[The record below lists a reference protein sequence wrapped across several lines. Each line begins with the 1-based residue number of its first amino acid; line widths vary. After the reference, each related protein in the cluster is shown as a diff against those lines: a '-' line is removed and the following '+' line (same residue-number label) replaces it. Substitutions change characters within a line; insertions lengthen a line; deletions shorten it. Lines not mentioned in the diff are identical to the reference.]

1 MSPGPLHRMILQET
15 RQDRMAKFEE
25 WISKND
31 IQVEDDLPEG
41 EKLDMQMFAYAFSDA
56 FTSGSKPGLMKGV
69 EFGIDFKEPF
79 VRPFKE
85 RIRCCSPAETAAKVV
100 EVEKMQGLGVV
111 GRSNSPWASNVVMA
125 KKKDGSWRF
134 CTD

>member
-1 MSPGPLHRMILQET
+1 MMPQEIK
-15 RQDRMAKFEE
+15 QNRMAKFEE
-25 WISKND
+25 WIAKND
-31 IQVEDDLPEG
+31 IQVEDDLSEG
-41 EKLDMQMFAYAFSDA
+41 EKLDMQMLAYAFSDA

-85 RIRCCSPAETAAKVV
+85 RIRRCSPAEPAAKVV